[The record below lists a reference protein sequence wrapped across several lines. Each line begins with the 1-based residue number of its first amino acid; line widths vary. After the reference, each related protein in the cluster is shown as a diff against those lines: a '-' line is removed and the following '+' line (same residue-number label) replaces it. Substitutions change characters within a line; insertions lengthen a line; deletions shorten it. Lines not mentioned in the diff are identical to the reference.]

1 MTSHGDQ
8 ARSVGSAILLTLS
21 VGCALA
27 VAAVVLTIILTVVQ
41 GVSGIVDLLRH
52 QTVSEQPMPADEW
65 IGRAAFDGWHCT
77 RTDADKHLVVC
88 EPRPLHLDSDPA
100 Q

>member
-27 VAAVVLTIILTVVQ
+27 VAAVVLTIILAVVQ
-41 GVSGIVDLLRH
+41 GVSGILDLLRV

-77 RTDADKHLVVC
+77 PTHDGADTVLC
-88 EPRPLHLDSDPA
+88 RPRPLQLDD
-100 Q
+100 